1 MIRPSPVCGRRT
13 GGTIVLNYTS
23 GTRGDSKRVM
33 PSHRSAYPM
42 SVLQIVGWAMPRHPV
57 YLWTLPM
64 FHANGWCFTW
74 AITQEL
80 GKAIAGA
87 V

>member
-42 SVLQIVGWAMPRHPV
+42 SVLQIVGWAMDLTNVSCERLV
-57 YLWTLPM
+57 
-64 FHANGWCFTW
+64 FH
-74 AITQEL
+74 L
-80 GKAIAGA
+80 GDHAGA
-87 V
+87 WQGDCRGSVT